1 VTGRHSWRTVLTEL
15 LHSPTATFGVVLLS
29 AFVLVA
35 FLAPVLAPHGPTTP
49 NLLQRLTPPAWISGD
64 ATFLLGT
71 DHLGRDM
78 LSRILYGTRIALMVG
93 ALGVSLAALI
103 GITLGAIAGYVGGW
117 TDTIISRFIDTLLAI
132 PNVILYLA
140 VLFAF
145 GASLTTLV
153 LVIGGVGWTT
163 FARVVRA
170 EVLSLRNREFV
181 EASRASG
188 QRATLV
194 LLKHVLPNVLAP
206 ILVVGTLNV
215 ATVIILEASLSFLG
229 LGVQPPTVTWGRM
242 LADGRNYVA
251 TAWWLATFPGLMIT
265 LLCLSLIFIGD
276 WLRDL
281 LDPRIQGR

>member
-1 VTGRHSWRTVLTEL
+1 MSGRHTLRSVASDL
-15 LHSPTATFGVVLLS
+15 LRSPTATLGAVVLL

-35 FLAPVLAPHGPTTP
+35 FLAPVLAPHAPGAPD
-49 NLLQRLTPPAWISGD
+49 LLRRLAPPAWLSGD
-64 ATFLLGT
+64 TTNLLGT
-71 DHLGRDM
+71 DHLGRDI
-78 LSRILYGTRIALMVG
+78 LSRLLYGTRVALIVG
-93 ALGVSLAALI
+93 ALGVALAALI
-103 GITLGAIAGYVGGW
+103 GITLGALAGYFGGW
-117 TDTIISRFIDTLLAI
+117 TDTVISRFIDTLIAI

-145 GASLTTLV
+145 GASLLTLV

-170 EVLSLRNREFV
+170 EVLALRNREFV

-188 QRATLV
+188 QRPALV

>member
-1 VTGRHSWRTVLTEL
+1 MRQLFA
-15 LHSPTATFGVVLLS
+15 SPTATFGLCTLTL
-29 AFVLVA
+29 FVLMA
-35 FLAPVLAPHGPTTP
+35 IFAPFIAPHAPTAP
-49 NLLQRLTPPAWISGD
+49 NLLQRLSPPAWITGD
-64 ATFLLGT
+64 TAHLLGT
-71 DHLGRDM
+71 DHLGRDI
-78 LSRILYGTRIALMVG
+78 LSRLIFGTRVALVVG
-93 ALGVSLAALI
+93 ALGVLLAATI
-103 GITLGAIAGYVGGW
+103 GITLGTLAGYFGGW
-117 TDTIISRFIDTLLAI
+117 TDTIISRVVDTIIAI

-145 GASLTTLV
+145 GPSLTILV
-153 LVIGGVGWTT
+153 LVIGGINWTT

-170 EVLSLRNREFV
+170 EVLSMKRREFV

-188 QRATLV
+188 QRVPLIIIR
-194 LLKHVLPNVLAP
+194 HILPNVIAP

-251 TAWWLATFPGLMIT
+251 TAWWLATFPGIFIT
-265 LLCLSLIFIGD
+265 FLSLSLIFIGD

>member
-1 VTGRHSWRTVLTEL
+1 MTGRHTWRTVLREL
-15 LHSPTATFGVVLLS
+15 LHSPTAAFGVVLLL

-35 FLAPVLAPHGPTTP
+35 ILAPILAPHGPTTP
-49 NLLQRLTPPAWISGD
+49 NLLQRLTPPAWISGET
-64 ATFLLGT
+64 TFLLGT
-71 DHLGRDM
+71 DHLGRDI
-78 LSRILYGTRIALMVG
+78 LSRILFGTRIALMVG

-103 GITLGAIAGYVGGW
+103 GITLGALAGYVGGW

-188 QRATLV
+188 QRPALV

>member
-1 VTGRHSWRTVLTEL
+1 VTGRHSWRTVLREL
-15 LHSPTATFGVVLLS
+15 RHSPTATFGVVMLLG
-29 AFVLVA
+29 FVLVA
-35 FLAPVLAPHGPTTP
+35 VFAPVVAPHGPTTP
-49 NLLQRLTPPAWISGD
+49 NLLQRLTPPAWISGET
-64 ATFLLGT
+64 TFLLGT
-71 DHLGRDM
+71 DHLGRDI

-93 ALGVSLAALI
+93 SLGVSLAAAI
-103 GITLGAIAGYVGGW
+103 GITLGALAGYVGGW

-188 QRATLV
+188 QRAALV

>member
-1 VTGRHSWRTVLTEL
+1 MTGRHSWRTVLREL
-15 LHSPTATFGVVLLS
+15 RHSPTATFGVVMLLG
-29 AFVLVA
+29 FVLVA
-35 FLAPVLAPHGPTTP
+35 VFAPVVAPHGPTTP

-71 DHLGRDM
+71 DHLGRDI

-93 ALGVSLAALI
+93 SLGVSLAAAI
-103 GITLGAIAGYVGGW
+103 GITLGALAGYVGGW

-188 QRATLV
+188 QRAALV

>member
-1 VTGRHSWRTVLTEL
+1 MSGRLSWRAVLADL
-15 LHSPTATFGVVLLS
+15 LGSPTAVFGVVMLI
-29 AFVLVA
+29 AFVSVA
-35 FLAPVLAPHGPTTP
+35 LFAPVIAPHGPSTP
-49 NLLQRLTPPAWISGD
+49 NLLARLTPPAWISGD
-64 ATFLLGT
+64 ATHLLGT
-71 DHLGRDM
+71 DHLGRDI
-78 LSRILYGTRIALMVG
+78 LSRLLFGTRVALIVG
-93 ALGVSLAALI
+93 SLGVALAASI
-103 GITLGAIAGYVGGW
+103 GITLGALAGYFGGW
-117 TDTIISRFIDTLLAI
+117 TDTVISRLVDTLIAI

-145 GASLTTLV
+145 GPSLVVLV
-153 LVIGGVGWTT
+153 LVIGGIGWTT

-170 EVLSLRNREFV
+170 EVLSLRNRDFV

-188 QRATLV
+188 QHDALV
-194 LLKHVLPNVLAP
+194 LLKHVLPNVMAP

-215 ATVIILEASLSFLG
+215 ASVIILEASLSFLG
-229 LGVQPPTVTWGRM
+229 LGVQSPTVTWGRM
-242 LADGRNYVA
+242 LADGRTYVA

>member
-1 VTGRHSWRTVLTEL
+1 MTGRHSWRTVLTEL

-188 QRATLV
+188 QRPALV
-194 LLKHVLPNVLAP
+194 LLKHVLPNVMAP

>member
-1 VTGRHSWRTVLTEL
+1 MSGRHTLRSVTADL
-15 LHSPTATFGVVLLS
+15 LRSPTAAFGVAMLL

-35 FLAPVLAPHGPTTP
+35 LLAPVIAPHGPSVP

-71 DHLGRDM
+71 DHLGRDI
-78 LSRILYGTRIALMVG
+78 LSRILYGTRIALLVG
-93 ALGVSLAALI
+93 SLGVSLAALI
-103 GITLGAIAGYVGGW
+103 GITLGALAGYVGGW

-181 EASRASG
+181 KASRASG
-188 QRATLV
+188 QRPALV
-194 LLKHVLPNVLAP
+194 LLKHVLPNVMAP

>member
-1 VTGRHSWRTVLTEL
+1 MTGRHSWRTVLTEL